1 MLEVQRIG
9 PQHQAGS
16 DSLLTSFAFIKLAS
30 KFFQGIE
37 GASRHMG
44 ILYGLGVDGEGTL
57 KGQGIDN

>member
-16 DSLLTSFAFIKLAS
+16 DSLLTSFAFIKLAA